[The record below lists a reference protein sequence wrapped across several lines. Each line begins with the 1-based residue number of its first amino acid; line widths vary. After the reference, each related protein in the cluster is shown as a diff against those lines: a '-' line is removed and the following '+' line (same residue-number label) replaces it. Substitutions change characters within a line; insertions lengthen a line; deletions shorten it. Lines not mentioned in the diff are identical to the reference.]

1 MSYPKIKVSL
11 DKIKQNVL
19 TLVEMCRENGIEV
32 AGVTK
37 VFCANPEIAEIYI
50 KGGVS
55 FLADSRIQNLKKLDH
70 IDIRKMMLRLPMIS
84 EAEEVVRY
92 ADISLNSEIDTLREL
107 SKKALEQKRVHE
119 IILMVDLGDLR
130 EGYFKEDELMNAV
143 EEVILLEGLDLVG
156 LGTNMTC
163 YGAIIPKTENLD
175 RLMELKEKIEK
186 KYAVNLDIISGG
198 NSSSI
203 YLLEKEN
210 IKINNLRLGESLVLG
225 KETSYGEQIEGTTDD
240 AFMLEVEV
248 IETKEKPSIPIGE
261 IGKDA
266 FGKTPTFTDRGIR
279 KRSICAIGQ
288 QDIDLDGMTPIDEG
302 IKILGASSDHLI
314 LDTTDSKW
322 DYAIGDTVKFKLSYG
337 GILRAMTS
345 SYVDKE
351 IK

>member
-1 MSYPKIKVSL
+1 MSYPKIKVNL

-19 TLVEMCRENGIEV
+19 TLVEMCGEHGIEV

-37 VFCANPEIAEIYI
+37 VFCAYPEIAEVYI

-55 FLADSRIQNLKKLDH
+55 FLADSRIQNLKKLKDL
-70 IDIRKMMLRLPMIS
+70 DIRKIMLRLPMIS
-84 EAEEVVRY
+84 EAEDVVRY
-92 ADISLNSEIDTLREL
+92 ADISLNSEIDTIREL
-107 SKKALEQKRVHE
+107 SKKAIEQDRVHD

-130 EGYFKEDELMNAV
+130 EGFYTEDDLMDAV
-143 EEVILLEGLDLVG
+143 EEVILLEGVDIVG

-175 RLMELKEKIEK
+175 RLMELKEKIERR
-186 KYAVNLDIISGG
+186 YSVNLEIISGG

-203 YLLEKEN
+203 YLLEEDN
-210 IKINNLRLGESLVLG
+210 ININNLRLGESLVLG
-225 KETSYGEQIEGTTDD
+225 KETAYGKQIEGTTDD
-240 AFMLEVEV
+240 AFTLEVEV
-248 IETKEKPSIPIGE
+248 IETKEKPSIPTGE

-266 FGKTPTFTDRGIR
+266 FGKIPTFTDRGVR

-288 QDIDLDGMTPIDEG
+288 QDIDLDGIIPMDD
-302 IKILGASSDHLI
+302 KIIVLGASSDHLI

-322 DYAIGDTVKFKLSYG
+322 NYTIGDIIKFKLSYG

-345 SYVDKE
+345 SYVDKD
-351 IK
+351 IS

>member
-1 MSYPKIKVSL
+1 MSYPKIKVNL

-19 TLVEMCRENGIEV
+19 TLVEMCGEHGIEV

-37 VFCANPEIAEIYI
+37 VFCAYPEIAEVYI

-55 FLADSRIQNLKKLDH
+55 FLADSRIQNLKKLKDL
-70 IDIRKMMLRLPMIS
+70 DIRKIMLRLPMIS
-84 EAEEVVRY
+84 EAEDVVRY
-92 ADISLNSEIDTLREL
+92 ADISLNSEIDTIREL
-107 SKKALEQKRVHE
+107 SKKAIEQDRVHD

-130 EGYFKEDELMNAV
+130 EGFYTEDDLMDAV
-143 EEVILLEGLDLVG
+143 EEVILLEGVDIVG

-175 RLMELKEKIEK
+175 RLMELKEKIERR
-186 KYAVNLDIISGG
+186 YSVNLEIISGG

-203 YLLEKEN
+203 YLLEEDN
-210 IKINNLRLGESLVLG
+210 ININNLRLGESLVLG
-225 KETSYGEQIEGTTDD
+225 KETAYGKQIEGTTDD
-240 AFMLEVEV
+240 AFTLEVEV
-248 IETKEKPSIPIGE
+248 IETKEKPSIPTGE

-266 FGKTPTFTDRGIR
+266 FGKIPTFTDRGVR

-288 QDIDLDGMTPIDEG
+288 QDIDLDGMIPMDD
-302 IKILGASSDHLI
+302 KIIVLGASSDHLI

-322 DYAIGDTVKFKLSYG
+322 NYTIGDIIKFKLSYG

-345 SYVDKE
+345 SYVDKD
-351 IK
+351 IS

>member
-1 MSYPKIKVSL
+1 MSYPKIKVNL

-19 TLVEMCRENGIEV
+19 TLVELCRENGIEV

-50 KGGVS
+50 RGGVS

-70 IDIRKMMLRLPMIS
+70 IDIKKMMLRLPMIS
-84 EAEEVVRY
+84 EAEDVVRY

-107 SKKALEQKRVHE
+107 SKKSLEQKRVHE

-143 EEVILLEGLDLVG
+143 EEVILLEGLELVG

-175 RLMELKEKIEK
+175 RLMELKEKIERR
-186 KYAVNLDIISGG
+186 YSVNLDIISGG

-203 YLLEKEN
+203 YLLEEEN
-210 IKINNLRLGESLVLG
+210 IHINNLRLGESLVLG

-240 AFMLEVEV
+240 AFTLEVEV

-261 IGKDA
+261 IGRDA

-279 KRSICAIGQ
+279 KRTICAIGQ
-288 QDIDLDGMTPIDEG
+288 QDIDLDGMTPIDES

-322 DYAIGDTVKFKLSYG
+322 DYAIGDIIKFKLSYG

-345 SYVDKE
+345 SYVDKD